1 MRLHNYTVLYLSG
14 AMLLVLS
21 IWAAIFYVNMLDE
34 IHDSIDDG
42 LENTKLLVIRKTIED
57 STILHKDNFFESNY
71 RIREIKPHESVNYTD
86 AYSDTTIYTE
96 NEKDFEPF
104 RMLTTAFKASNDKYY
119 KLRII
124 SSMVE
129 EDDLIED
136 LLYSLVAL
144 YLVLV
149 VSMVLVNNFLL
160 KKIWRPFY
168 HTIEKLRGYK
178 ISDQDD
184 INFKPTRVEEFK
196 LLQKSLE
203 DLIQTNREAFNAQK
217 QFIENASHE
226 LQTPLAIGINKLEL
240 MAEKS
245 DFSGEQLQKIS
256 EVIDS
261 LERLTRLNKSLLL
274 LSKIENRQ
282 FPETEKMDMN
292 ALVKK
297 LAGEF
302 EELADFKS
310 VDIHIE
316 ENFELNISINKSLSE
331 ILVTNLLKNAIFH
344 NQENGKVNVILN
356 SNSLT
361 VENSGGEILDSE
373 KIFGRFYKSSQQT
386 QSTGLGLAIVQS
398 IIEMYGFT
406 IRYEF
411 NGMHRFTIGF

>member
-14 AMLLVLS
+14 AMFLVLS

-34 IHDSIDDG
+34 IQDSIDDG

-57 STILHKDNFFESNY
+57 SSILQKDNFFESNY
-71 RIREIKPHESVNYTD
+71 RIREIKPHESYNFKD
-86 AYSDTTIYTE
+86 IYSDTTIFTE

-104 RMLTTAFKASNDKYY
+104 RMLTTVFKGSNDKYY

-136 LLYSLVAL
+136 LLYSLIAL
-144 YLVLV
+144 YAVLI
-149 VSMVLVNNFLL
+149 VSMIFVNNFLL
-160 KKIWRPFY
+160 KKIWKPFY
-168 HTIEKLRGYK
+168 QTIEKLRGYK
-178 ISDQDD
+178 ISDQDE
-184 INFKPTRVEEFK
+184 IVFEQTRVEEFK

-203 DLIQTNREAFNAQK
+203 DLIQTNRETFKAQK

-245 DFSGEQLQKIS
+245 DFSDEQLQKIS

-282 FPETEKMDMN
+282 FPETENIHMN
-292 ALVKK
+292 MLVKK

-310 VDIHIE
+310 VNIHIE
-316 ENFELNISINKSLSE
+316 ENNELNISTNKSLSE

-361 VENSGGEILDSE
+361 IENSGDAALDPD

-398 IIEMYGFT
+398 IIDMYGFA

-411 NGMHRFTIGF
+411 NGVHRFTIVF

>member
-14 AMLLVLS
+14 AMFLVLS

-104 RMLTTAFKASNDKYY
+104 RMLTTVFKASNDKYY

-203 DLIQTNREAFNAQK
+203 DLIQTNRETFNAQK

-361 VENSGGEILDSE
+361 VENSGGETLDSE

>member
-14 AMLLVLS
+14 AMFLVLS

-57 STILHKDNFFESNY
+57 STILYKDNFFESNY
-71 RIREIKPHESVNYTD
+71 RIREIRPHESVAFKD
-86 AYSDTTIYTE
+86 VYSDTTFYTE

-104 RMLTTAFKASNDKYY
+104 RMLTTVFKAQNDKFY

-136 LLYSLVAL
+136 LLYSLVSL
-144 YLVLV
+144 YVVLI
-149 VSMVLVNNFLL
+149 VSMVFVNNFLL
-160 KKIWRPFY
+160 RKIWQPFY

-178 ISDQDD
+178 ISDQEE
-184 INFKPTRVEEFK
+184 INFETTRVEEFK
-196 LLQKSLE
+196 LLQKSLDE
-203 DLIQTNREAFNAQK
+203 LIKTNRETFNAQK

-240 MAEKS
+240 MAEKN
-245 DFSGEQLQKIS
+245 DFSDEQLQKIS

-282 FPETEKMDMN
+282 FPETENIDMN
-292 ALVKK
+292 VLVKK

-302 EELADFKS
+302 EELAGFKS
-310 VDIHIE
+310 VNMQIE
-316 ENFELNISINKSLSE
+316 ENAELNILSNKPLAE

-344 NQENGKVNVILN
+344 NQQNGKVHVILN

-361 VENSGGEILDSE
+361 VENSGTEALDSE
-373 KIFGRFYKSSQQT
+373 KIFGRFYKSPQQT

-398 IIEMYGFT
+398 IVDIYGFT
-406 IRYEF
+406 ILYEF
-411 NGMHRFTIGF
+411 NGMHRFTVGF

>member
-14 AMLLVLS
+14 AMFLVLS

-57 STILHKDNFFESNY
+57 STILYKDNFFESNY
-71 RIREIKPHESVNYTD
+71 RIREIRPHESVAFKD
-86 AYSDTTIYTE
+86 VYSDTTFYTE

-104 RMLTTAFKASNDKYY
+104 RMLTTVFKAQNDKFY

-136 LLYSLVAL
+136 LLYSLVSL
-144 YLVLV
+144 YVVLI
-149 VSMVLVNNFLL
+149 VSMVFVNNFLL
-160 KKIWRPFY
+160 RKIWQPFY

-178 ISDQDD
+178 ISDQEE
-184 INFKPTRVEEFK
+184 INFETTRVEEFK
-196 LLQKSLE
+196 LLQKSLDE
-203 DLIQTNREAFNAQK
+203 LIKTNRETFNAQK

-240 MAEKS
+240 MAEKN
-245 DFSGEQLQKIS
+245 DFSDEQLQKIS

-282 FPETEKMDMN
+282 FPETENIDMN
-292 ALVKK
+292 VLVKK

-302 EELADFKS
+302 EELAGFKS
-310 VDIHIE
+310 VNMQIE
-316 ENFELNISINKSLSE
+316 ENAELNILSNKPLAE

-344 NQENGKVNVILN
+344 NQQNGKVHVVLN

-361 VENSGGEILDSE
+361 VENSGTEALDSE
-373 KIFGRFYKSSQQT
+373 KIFGRFYKSPQQT

-398 IIEMYGFT
+398 IVDIYGFT
-406 IRYEF
+406 ILYEF
-411 NGMHRFTIGF
+411 NGMHRFTVGF